1 MRKLATAC
9 TGFCAAVFI
18 AQYLVRPEYRLYLAA
33 ALLAAALLALLL
45 KGRVRTRALLFTI
58 PACVGMFWSWG
69 HFMLF
74 ISPCAEFGGTKL
86 TATVTAT
93 DYSID
98 YGDYQT
104 VYAVIS
110 GEGVPSVKTA
120 LYNYN
125 FDMPPL
131 SPGDSFTADLSLSS
145 ASVVRGE
152 ETDTF
157 NSRGIYL
164 RAYLNSDVTETQSS
178 SSIRYF
184 PKRLAHHISETAK
197 RCFPEDVSAFFRA
210 LLIGDRTDFYSDR
223 ELNRAASVAGL
234 MHIVAISGMHLS
246 FLLGFL
252 RLFTHR
258 GKLTAIIGLP
268 LMALFAMAS
277 GASPSIVRAAIMQ
290 AFVIVA
296 PLVKRENDTPTSMTA
311 ALALILCANPASC
324 ASVSLQLSFG
334 AIMGISA
341 FSEKCYMFF
350 SETRTIKALAK
361 RKVEKYICAF
371 IVSAVSTTLGA
382 MVFTTPLVAL
392 YFGYISLYS
401 VLTNVLCMWITSFV
415 FCGGFVVVLAG
426 SIIPALGSALGWV
439 LAFPARYIFTIVKL
453 VSRLP
458 FSAVYTADKLALWWL
473 GCVYAMFILTY
484 VYRRKEEKFR
494 PVLPVCLSIS
504 SLCCIL
510 LTQGVGDRVAVLD
523 VGQGACTAIT
533 QGDTAVV
540 IDCGA
545 AWNRDA
551 SGEHCAEYLMSQGQR
566 DIDLLALTHLHADHC
581 SGVAELF
588 ACMQIKMLA
597 IPENAEDSDGM
608 LDDILLCA
616 ESQGTEIV
624 YIGQQSVFTAGDI
637 SLDARC
643 FRSGGGANESG
654 AVYLIS
660 DGDFDLMITGDAGKA
675 VEYEAAESFD
685 AENIELFVAGHHGS
699 AGSSG
704 SALLSV
710 IQPEYAVVSVGA
722 GNSYG
727 HPTAE
732 ALERLSGCGAEVYRT
747 DLSGDVIFR
756 IK

>member
-9 TGFCAAVFI
+9 IGFCAAIFV
-18 AQYLVRPEYRLYLAA
+18 AQYLISPGYRLYFAA
-33 ALLAAALLALLL
+33 GLLAAALVSLLF
-45 KGRVRTRALLFTI
+45 KGRVRTRALLLAV
-58 PACVGMFWSWG
+58 PACIGMLWSWG

-74 ISPCAEFGGTKL
+74 IALCSEFDGTKL

-125 FDMPPL
+125 FDMPAL
-131 SPGDSFTADLSLSS
+131 APGDSFTAELSLSS

-164 RAYLNSDVTETQSS
+164 RAYLNSDVTETQGS

-197 RCFPEDVSAFFRA
+197 NCFPEDVSAFFRA

-223 ELNRAASVAGL
+223 ELSRAASVAGL

-246 FLLGFL
+246 FFLGFL

-258 GKLTAIIGLP
+258 RKLTAIIGLP
-268 LMALFAMAS
+268 LMALFAVAS

-296 PLVKRENDTPTSMTA
+296 PLAKRENDTPTSMTA

-350 SETRTIKALAK
+350 SEAKIIKTLAK
-361 RKVEKYICAF
+361 RKVGKCICAF

-382 MVFTTPLVAL
+382 LVFTTPLVAL

-401 VLTNVLCMWITSFV
+401 VLTNVLCLWITSLV
-415 FCGGFVVVLAG
+415 FCGGYVVVIAG
-426 SIIPALGSALGWV
+426 SIFPALGSILGW
-439 LAFPARYIFTIVKL
+439 LMAYPARYIFAVVKFTAG
-453 VSRLP
+453 LP
-458 FSAVYTADKLALWWL
+458 SSAVYTTDNLALWWL
-473 GCVYAMFILTY
+473 GCVYAVFIMTY
-484 VYRRKEEKFR
+484 HFRRKEGFR
-494 PVLPVCLSIS
+494 PILPVCLSLS

-510 LTQGVGDRVAVLD
+510 LTQGIGDRVAVLD

-540 IDCGA
+540 VDCGA

-551 SGEHCAEYLMSQGQR
+551 SGEHCAEYLLSQGQR

-581 SGVAELF
+581 SGIAELF
-588 ACMQIKMLA
+588 ACMKIKMLA

-624 YIGQQSVFTAGDI
+624 YIGSQSVFAAGDI

-643 FRSGGGANESG
+643 FRSDGGINESG

-660 DGDFDLMITGDAGKA
+660 AGDFDLMITGDAGKA
-675 VEYEAAESFD
+675 VESEAAESFE
-685 AENIELFVAGHHGS
+685 AENTELFVAGHHGS

-704 SALLSV
+704 GALLSV

-727 HPTAE
+727 HPTDE

-747 DLSGDVIFR
+747 DISGDVIFR